1 MLSTQRQ
8 GLETSD
14 VANCYSRELSVGL
27 QDPLA
32 GVQPAPDQDNCS
44 TVTAVIATE
53 ELIQRAYQSFEKLLA
68 TLYEEAPSFSAETV
82 SAHGE
87 FLLV

>member
-1 MLSTQRQ
+1 MLSTPWQ
-8 GLETSD
+8 GLETCD
-14 VANCYSRELSVGL
+14 VADCYGRELSVGL

-44 TVTAVIATE
+44 TVTAVIASE

-68 TLYEEAPSFSAETV
+68 ILYQEAPSFSAETV
-82 SAHGE
+82 PAHGE
-87 FLLV
+87 PLLV